1 MRATFLAAFAVA
13 AIASLTPAHAVSSVP
28 DGNFDSPMSPGTFTT
43 YNNSTF
49 GPWHVN
55 GSVDLIGNYWQAPP
69 TGGGSVDLAG
79 NYPGSIFQIFAVGAG
94 TFNVS
99 FYMAG
104 NPDGGDPIKTLRAF
118 VTNSAFDLSQFDF
131 SFDTTGHSK
140 NAMGW
145 TLEQFSFTNPNAGN
159 VQLQFVG
166 TNDNTPFG
174 AAIGGI
180 GISAVPEPATW
191 AMLLLGFG
199 GIGMMMRRRRDQGA
213 LAV

>member
-1 MRATFLAAFAVA
+1 MRATFLAAFAAV
-13 AIASLTPAHAVSSVP
+13 AIAGLTPAHAVTAVP
-28 DGNFDSPMSPGTFTT
+28 DGDFSTPSVAGAFTT
-43 YNNSTF
+43 YNNTTF

-55 GSVDLIGNYWQAPP
+55 GSVDLIGNYWQGPP
-69 TGGGSVDLAG
+69 AGGGSVDLAG
-79 NYPGSIFQIFAVGAG
+79 NFPGSIFQIFAVGAG
-94 TFNVS
+94 TYNIS

-131 SFDTTGHSK
+131 SFDTTGHTR

-145 TLEQFSFTNPNAGN
+145 TLEQFSFTNPTSGN

-180 GISAVPEPATW
+180 NISAVPEPATW

-199 GIGMMMRRRRDQGA
+199 SIGMMMRRKNVATQ
-213 LAV
+213 AV